1 MLMWGVRLVMYE
13 DDIPASMLTSDSGEV
28 LEEGSFLRAWG
39 NAKVET
45 SEGRTLSSPELV
57 WCDSLDSF
65 MTDCL
70 AVLEMPD
77 SLGTTYIT
85 GRGVILDRT
94 LGSAAGVGVRESFMA
109 VYSGEVRIEE

>member
-1 MLMWGVRLVMYE
+1 
-13 DDIPASMLTSDSGEV
+13 
-28 LEEGSFLRAWG
+28 
-39 NAKVET
+39 
-45 SEGRTLSSPELV
+45 
-57 WCDSLDSF
+57 

>member
-1 MLMWGVRLVMYE
+1 MWGVRLVMYE

-28 LEEGSFLRAWG
+28 LEDGGFLRAWG
-39 NAKVET
+39 DARVET
-45 SEGRTLSSPELV
+45 TEGRILTSPELV

-94 LGSAAGVGVRESFMA
+94 LGSAAGVDVRESFTA
-109 VYSGEVRIEE
+109 VYSGEVRLEE